1 MLQNSILKKIR
12 FLLVP
17 FSIIYGGIVMMRN
30 FFYDKGI
37 FKSNQFS
44 VPIIAV
50 GNLSVGGTGKS
61 PQIEYLV
68 RLLESDFKIAI
79 LSRGYKRQSEGFVLA
94 TKHSTVEEL
103 GDEPFQFYTNFSNL
117 ILAVDANRTNGI
129 TQLLAL
135 HPEVD
140 AILLDD
146 AYQHRKV
153 KASFYTLLTSYG
165 NLYSDD
171 YFLPVGTLRESR
183 SGAKRAGAIVV
194 TKCPENLS
202 EEAQQTIIASLKP
215 KAQQPVFFTSIRY
228 ADTINSETEKISI
241 KNLKNYQLLVV
252 TGIANP
258 KPLLDYMK
266 NLQLNFQH
274 LNYPDHYN
282 FKEKDLFYIKKTFDE
297 IPVSQKLIITTQKD
311 FVRLNG
317 KLNSLFYL
325 GIETAFL
332 KDKLI
337 FDTLVKKQLG

>member
-1 MLQNSILKKIR
+1 MLQNSIFKKIR
-12 FLLVP
+12 FLFVP

-44 VPIIAV
+44 VPVIAV

-68 RLLESDFKIAI
+68 RLLESDSKIAI

-135 HPEVD
+135 HPEID

-202 EEAQQTIIASLKP
+202 EEAQNRIIASLKP

-228 ADTINSETEKISI
+228 AKTINSETEKISI
-241 KNLKNYQLLVV
+241 KNLQNYQLLVV

-266 NLQLNFQH
+266 DLKLNFQH

-282 FKEKDLFYIKKTFDE
+282 FKGNDILHIKNTFDE

-337 FDTLVKKQLG
+337 FDELIKKQLS